1 MRNATS
7 IILISLLLLG
17 CQSSESMKLGHS
29 ETKAPDLVVAV
40 CGECHAVSVNAVS
53 PKPDAPGFA
62 DIANSPGLTRETLKT
77 FLSDAHN
84 YPMQMDVDLDEADI
98 ELIADHIMTL
108 QSEDYVRRPS

>member
-1 MRNATS
+1 MKYAIS
-7 IILISLLLLG
+7 IILAAPMLAS
-17 CQSSESMKLGHS
+17 CQSTEGVRLAKT
-29 ETKAPDLVVAV
+29 EAQAPDYVVAV
-40 CGECHAVSVNAVS
+40 CGECHAVTVNAVS

-62 DIANSPGLTRETLKT
+62 DIANTPGLTRETLEN